1 MRISLTLML
10 CALALG
16 CAAST
21 AGAAEVNFGGT
32 IVGAFPVGAFADT
45 EGIIGQ
51 SPYGWRAIGGAAGTG
66 FGFNLELETRV
77 GKVTWVGLRFGYVK
91 YGADATDLRNYIN
104 SVPDTSS
111 TPQEVTAMD
120 GTWTNTFISFPFRF
134 IARDFQSGNAY
145 LKFDIGWVKVTNSYE
160 GTVRLGDPPADNPFT
175 ADFKLGNQFFLAGGV
190 GVDFRVGKSL
200 AIIAEVRYNYIF
212 LGGAEATS
220 TVGLRTIRSVQDFN
234 PQTVEVVV
242 GVRIPLG
249 GI

>member
-1 MRISLTLML
+1 MRVSLALLL
-10 CALALG
+10 CTLALG
-16 CAAST
+16 CAALP
-21 AGAAEVNFGGT
+21 AYAAEVNFAGT
-32 IVGAFPVGAFADT
+32 IVGAFPVGAFADK
-45 EGIIGQ
+45 EGIISQ

-77 GKVTWVGLRFGYVK
+77 GKVTWLGLRFGYVK

-120 GTWTNTFISFPFRF
+120 GAWTHTFISFPVRF
-134 IARDFQSGNAY
+134 IARDFKSGNTCIRV
-145 LKFDIGWVKVTNSYE
+145 DIGWVKVTNSYD
-160 GTVRLGDPPADNPFT
+160 GTVSYGDPPADQPFT
-175 ADFKLGNQFFLAGGV
+175 SDFNLGNQFFLAAGV

-200 AIIAEVRYNYIF
+200 AIITEVRYNYIF

-220 TVGLRTIRSVQDFN
+220 TAGLKTIRALQDFN
-234 PQTVEVVV
+234 AQTVEVVV